1 MSSNNAICPNCQSSS
16 IVKNGN
22 APAPSEKLRWKD
34 TQRLKCKKCN
44 RTFSKDLGKGYPPT
58 SAPFEFIAFMLY
70 RYDEKKGF
78 INVVN
83 GFLKLLGHDSVD
95 RTTVY
100 SWVRKYKDIYKDLVN
115 PGEANKWF
123 LSQELKMPK
132 KKLPKKSNQ
141 RLLIDRIE
149 KLDGFNM
156 DFLRWIKFLGFKAR
170 DIYELEK
177 KYPEA
182 FEKLKESFKD
192 ILITDNIQK
201 ISGEYLSE
209 IELKDIQQGIH
220 YSQKLFLS

>member
-1 MSSNNAICPNCQSSS
+1 MSNNNAICLYCQSSS

-44 RTFSKDLGKGYPPT
+44 RTFSSDSGKGYPPT

-70 RYDEKKGF
+70 RYDELKGF
-78 INVVN
+78 VDEVN
-83 GFLKLLGHDSVD
+83 GFLKLLGHEPVD

-100 SWVRKYKDIYKDLVN
+100 SWVRKYKDIYKDLVSSR
-115 PGEANKWF
+115 EANKWF

-132 KKLPKKSNQ
+132 KKLPKKPKQ

-149 KLDGFNM
+149 KLDGFYM

-170 DIYELEK
+170 YIYELK
-177 KYPEA
+177 KKNPEA

-192 ILITDNIQK
+192 ILIKDNVQK

-209 IELKDIQQGIH
+209 IELEDIQ
-220 YSQKLFLS
+220 